1 MRFCIIYLDLF
12 GVNTISSYSNNCLN
26 KKVKNMKCENCGN
39 EHDGSYGSGRFCS
52 AHCRRVW
59 SGRHSAHNGN
69 HKCNLPKSKK
79 SKKSKFGTW
88 KCKRCNLIF
97 ETRAQLF
104 QHNHEFHPIV
114 KGSSWNKGLTKDT
127 DERIA
132 AYVQTCKDRNHY
144 VSFYKGKHISEE
156 HRRKTSESM
165 KKFFREHPD
174 RVPYLLNHSS
184 KESYPEQYFRTAF
197 QNENFPSFVQD
208 KYVEG
213 YFLDFA
219 FENSKQYIEVDGEQH
234 YTDQKIVEHDK
245 IRYEILNKT
254 EWKCICRIR
263 WSKFQKLNEQQKHA
277 FIIGLKRKII

>member
-1 MRFCIIYLDLF
+1 
-12 GVNTISSYSNNCLN
+12 
-26 KKVKNMKCENCGN
+26 MKCENCGN

-52 AHCRRVW
+52 LHCRKSFIAKKVKNR
-59 SGRHSAHNGN
+59 SHARHNTS
-69 HKCNLPKSKK
+69 PY
-79 SKKSKFGTW
+79 GTW
-88 KCKRCNLIF
+88 KCKYCLEVF
-97 ETRAQLF
+97 LTRKSLKDHMHKFHKHECIHCGQKFDKSCQLGSHVIHCKKNPKYQEIKNTISSKISVAF
-104 QHNHEFHPIV
+104 IGKTLSDNH
-114 KGSSWNKGLTKDT
+114 KKK
-127 DERIA
+127 
-132 AYVQTCKDRNHY
+132 
-144 VSFYKGKHISEE
+144 ISN
-156 HRRKTSESM
+156 SM
-165 KKFFREHPD
+165 KKFFNDHPD

-263 WSKFQKLNEQQKHA
+263 WSKFQKLTNDQKYQ
-277 FIIGLKRKII
+277 FIVGLKQKLIFV